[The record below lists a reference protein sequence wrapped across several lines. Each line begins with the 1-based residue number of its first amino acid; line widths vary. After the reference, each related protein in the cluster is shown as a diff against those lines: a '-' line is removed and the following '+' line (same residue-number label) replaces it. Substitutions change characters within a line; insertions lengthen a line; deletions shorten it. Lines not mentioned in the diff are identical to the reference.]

1 MSFLLMAAAAGAVVL
16 VAFVMFLASRYRRCP
31 SDRVLVIFGSVGADR
46 TARCIHG
53 GGALVWPVIQ
63 ESAFLSLT
71 PMTMVIPLQN
81 ALSQQNIRIHVPSTF
96 TVGISTDPPVMQNAA
111 ERLLGLQPRQIE
123 EMAQEIIFGQL
134 RLTVASLT
142 IEEINQDREKF
153 LSEIRRN
160 VEPELNKIGLNLIN
174 VNVTDIRDESDYI
187 ESIGKK
193 AAAEAINRAMV
204 EVAEQEKL
212 GAIGQAAANRQKEI
226 EVTQNEAEAA
236 KGKKKTEAER
246 RIYLQQQ
253 ETEAA
258 LGEAKANRDK
268 TIGTAEFDAESLKGR
283 KSAEADQRVFIQK
296 REAEAIAG
304 ENESRAAIA
313 ASNAQ
318 LAAREAEA
326 NQTSEVARRQAEA
339 AIQKAQYEA
348 ELARLTAEQVVSQ
361 EVERKKIE
369 IEAAARAEQARLAAK
384 GDADATLMRYEAEA
398 QGVRQVLDAK
408 AQGYESLV
416 RSCEGDARA
425 AATLLMIEKLEG
437 IVDRQVEAISNLK
450 IDKITVWDG
459 GQNNGNGNATSNF
472 LSGMVKALPPLHE
485 VAGMAGLEL
494 PDYLG
499 RLGETA
505 SEMQAKGPDG
515 AQPDRTTPP
524 PVPPYPPARD

>member
-1 MSFLLMAAAAGAVVL
+1 MNFLVMAAMAGAVVL
-16 VAFVMFLASRYRRCP
+16 LAFVIFLASRYKRCP
-31 SDRVLVIFGSVGADR
+31 SDKVLVIFGSVGTDR
-46 TARCIHG
+46 TAKCIHG

-63 ESAFLSLT
+63 DSSYLSLT
-71 PMTMVIPLQN
+71 PLTMNIPLQN

-96 TVGISTDPPVMQNAA
+96 TVGVSTDPPVMQNAA
-111 ERLLGLQPRQIE
+111 ERLLMLLPKQIE

-153 LSEIRRN
+153 LAEIRRN

-174 VNVTDIRDESDYI
+174 VNITDIKDESDYI

-212 GAIGQAAANRQKEI
+212 GQIGQAAANREKEI
-226 EVTQNEAEAA
+226 EVTRNEAEAV
-236 KGKKKTEAER
+236 KGKKKTEADA

-268 TIGTAEFDAESLKGR
+268 IVGTAEYDAESAKGR
-283 KSAEADQRVFIQK
+283 KSAEIDQRVFIQQ

-304 ENESRAAIA
+304 ENESKATIA
-313 ASNAQ
+313 QSNAQ
-318 LAAREAEA
+318 LAARQAA
-326 NQTSEVARRQAEA
+326 ADQTSEVARRQAEA
-339 AIQKAQYEA
+339 AIQKAESEA
-348 ELARLTAEQVVSQ
+348 ELARLTAKEVVNK

-369 IEAAARAEQARLAAK
+369 IHAAALAEQARLAAK
-384 GDADATLMRYEAEA
+384 GEADATLLRYEAEA
-398 QGVRQVLDAK
+398 KGVQQVLDAK
-408 AQGYESLV
+408 AKGYEALV
-416 RSCEGDARA
+416 RSCRGDARA

-437 IVDRQVEAISNLK
+437 IVEKQVEAISNLK
-450 IDKITVWDG
+450 IDKVTVWDG
-459 GQNNGNGNATSNF
+459 GSGGEGNATSNF
-472 LSGMVKALPPLHE
+472 VRGMVKALPPLHE
-485 VAGMAGLEL
+485 VAAMAGLEL

-499 RLGETA
+499 TVGEKEPKKRAEGSTDP
-505 SEMQAKGPDG
+505 GG
-515 AQPDRTTPP
+515 
-524 PVPPYPPARD
+524 PVPPPIPPA